1 MARSLHNRFEGAF
14 DRALKPLYRPLC
26 RYAAKRVGTQD
37 AEDVVQ
43 EALLAAW
50 NARDDRDVV
59 PPAAEFLAWLRRF
72 VDYACADHLR
82 RRFLHPVETLSET
95 QANAIEQRPAPPPLA
110 ELLLGYRQELYRLLQ
125 TVPLTQRQHFCL
137 SAWLDG
143 KSQFQIAAI
152 LRVDPKTV
160 WEHLDAA
167 TRKLSRAMKAEHIA
181 ILEVYYAEVHRPI
194 YQAPETVGAR
204 LAREK
209 LASHT
214 LSSSPKASRP
224 VAQIKSSSSAK
235 RQDSVRQTKNIPSKR
250 ASRR

>member
-14 DRALKPLYRPLC
+14 DRALQPLYRPLC
-26 RYAAKRVGTQD
+26 RYAARRVGTQD

-50 NARDDRDVV
+50 NARDDRDVI
-59 PPAAEFLAWLRRF
+59 PPPSEFLAWLRRF
-72 VDYACADHLR
+72 VDYACASYLR
-82 RRFLHPVETLSET
+82 RRFLHPVETLTEAQEQT
-95 QANAIEQRPAPPPLA
+95 IEQRPAPPPLT
-110 ELLLGYRQELYRLLQ
+110 ELLLRYRQELYRLLQ

-137 SAWLDG
+137 SAWLNG
-143 KSQFQIAAI
+143 QSQFQIAAT

-167 TRKLSRAMKAEHIA
+167 TRKLSRAAKTEQIA

-209 LASHT
+209 LAAYTPH
-214 LSSSPKASRP
+214 SSPKASRSTAKAKP
-224 VAQIKSSSSAK
+224 SSSAK
-235 RQDSVRQTKNIPSKR
+235 RQDSVQQTKNIPSKR